1 MKEPESICTLS
12 RLTRQI
18 AVSCVT
24 TLMVFF
30 IYSAMPTGSL
40 ASYMPEAV
48 GTSGMVSA
56 AHSLAT
62 QAGMDIL
69 KKGGN
74 AFDAV
79 VAVSATLGVVEPSR
93 SSISGVGFMTL
104 YDAKTKDVVSLQMTG
119 AAPYA
124 AKPSA
129 FKNKRDQEVGY
140 LSGVV
145 PGNFGGWVFL
155 LEKYGTMSLAEVL
168 QTAIH
173 YAEKGYPLD
182 SYGYEVLLKVKA
194 SLEIFPTSAK
204 VFLPTGQIPKEGE
217 LLLQKDLAGTMKRL
231 VAAEQNAVKAGKN
244 RSDALMAAYDLFYK
258 GDLAKEMVAFYK
270 ENEGLFTAKD
280 LADYK
285 PVWTKPVH
293 TKYKAYD
300 VYSNNAPSRG
310 GIQTV
315 MILNILESFD
325 LKKMGHN
332 SAEYLH
338 LLAEAIKLVNA
349 DVYKYV
355 GDAKFVKVP
364 LEGMLSKEYAAE
376 RRKLISMD
384 KAIPFATPGNP
395 SAFQKSAASEP
406 LRQPAVT
413 VAALRHETGNVA
425 SYVDDTN
432 TTHIDIYDKS
442 GNAAACTPTIG
453 TFGTK
458 VVVGNTG
465 MIFHN
470 ATRFGSFSPY
480 KGDANFIDG
489 GKTSLLNNSP
499 LIALKNGKPVM
510 IWGTPGGE
518 GIGQLQFQVFL
529 NVVEFG
535 MGIQDAIEAV
545 RMQLVAKPDFYKPEL
560 ISPRFESRLSAET
573 RKALEAKGHKV
584 QVMKEEF
591 EQDLGGMQGI
601 VINQDTGV
609 LKGGADP
616 RRGGSSLGY

>member
-1 MKEPESICTLS
+1 MKNLQSRSTLP
-12 RLTRQI
+12 RIIQKLAI
-18 AVSCVT
+18 ACVT
-24 TLMVFF
+24 TAAACSVNLTLTTNAF
-30 IYSAMPTGSL
+30 

-48 GTSGMVSA
+48 GTTGMVSA

-62 QAGMDIL
+62 QAGLDVL

-74 AFDAV
+74 AFDAA
-79 VAVSATLGVVEPSR
+79 VAVAAVLGVVEPSR

-104 YDAKTKDVVSLQMTG
+104 YDAKTKEVISLQMTG

-124 AKPSA
+124 AKPEA
-129 FKNKRDQEVGY
+129 FKSRRDQEVGY

-145 PGNFGGWVFL
+145 PGNFGGWVYL

-168 QTAIH
+168 KAAIH
-173 YAEKGYPLD
+173 YAENGYPLD
-182 SYGYEVLLKVKA
+182 SYGYEVLAKVQS
-194 SLEIFPTSAK
+194 SLAIFPTSAK
-204 VFLPTGQIPKEGE
+204 VFLPNGALPKEGE
-217 LLLQKDLAGTMKRL
+217 LLVQKDLATTMKRL
-231 VAAEQNAVKAGKN
+231 VAAEQGALKAGKK
-244 RSDALMAAYDLFYK
+244 RSAALMAAYDFFYK
-258 GDLAKEMVAFYK
+258 GELAKEMVAFYK
-270 ENEGLFTAKD
+270 QNEGLFTAKD

-285 PVWTKPVH
+285 PVWAKPVH
-293 TKYKAYD
+293 TKYKDYD
-300 VYSNNAPSRG
+300 VYSNSAPSRG

-315 MILNILESFD
+315 MILNMLEAFD

-338 LLAEAIKLVNA
+338 LLAETIKLVNA
-349 DVYKYV
+349 DVYKYL
-355 GDAKFVKVP
+355 GDPKFVNIP

-384 KAIPFATPGNP
+384 KAIPFATAGNP
-395 SAFQKSAASEP
+395 SAFQKTAAI
-406 LRQPAVT
+406 QPTREQPVAL
-413 VAALRHETGNVA
+413 AALSTSAGNVS

-432 TTHIDIYDKS
+432 TTHIDIYDKA
-442 GNAAACTPTIG
+442 GNAVACTPTIG

-458 VVVGNTG
+458 VIVGNTG

-499 LIALKNGKPVM
+499 LIALKNGKPALV
-510 IWGTPGGE
+510 WGTPGGE

-560 ISPRFESRLSAET
+560 ISPRFESRLPAET
-573 RKALEAKGHKV
+573 RKVLEAKGHAV

-601 VINQDTGV
+601 VINHSNGV

>member
-1 MKEPESICTLS
+1 MKIHAPNRAPS
-12 RLTRQI
+12 RLARHLTRVFV
-18 AVSCVT
+18 ATLVFYAT
-24 TLMVFF
+24 TLPMT
-30 IYSAMPTGSL
+30 STAL

-48 GTSGMVSA
+48 GTTGMVSA

-74 AFDAV
+74 AFDAA
-79 VAVSATLGVVEPSR
+79 VAVAATLGVVEPSR

-104 YDAKTKDVVSLQMTG
+104 YDAKTKEVVSLQMTG
-119 AAPYA
+119 AAPNA
-124 AKPSA
+124 AKPEV
-129 FKNKRDQEVGY
+129 FKNRRDQEIGY

-145 PGNFGGWVFL
+145 PGNFGGWVYL
-155 LEKYGTMSLAEVL
+155 LEKYGSMSLAEVL
-168 QTAIH
+168 KSAVH

-182 SYGYEVLLKVKA
+182 SYGVEVLSKVKA
-194 SLEIFPTSAK
+194 SMAIFPTSAK
-204 VFLPTGQIPKEGE
+204 VFLPAGNIPQEGE
-217 LLLQKDLAGTMKRL
+217 ILTQKDLANTMKRL
-231 VAAEQNAVKAGKN
+231 IAAEQNARKGGKS
-244 RSDALMAAYDLFYK
+244 RRDALMAAYDLFYK

-285 PVWTKPVH
+285 PVWAKPVH
-293 TKYKAYD
+293 TRYKDYD

-315 MILNILESFD
+315 MILNILETFD

-338 LLAEAIKLVNA
+338 LLAETIKLVNA
-349 DVYKYV
+349 DVYKFV
-355 GDAKFVKVP
+355 GDPKFVNVP
-364 LEGMLSKEYAAE
+364 IEGLLSKEYAAE
-376 RRKLISMD
+376 RRKLITMD
-384 KAIPFATPGNP
+384 KALPFGTPGNP
-395 SAFQKSAASEP
+395 GAFQKISALQPTTEP
-406 LRQPAVT
+406 PVT
-413 VAALRHETGNVA
+413 LAALSIDSGNVT

-432 TTHIDIYDKS
+432 TTHIDIYDKA
-442 GNAAACTPTIG
+442 GNAVACTPTIG

-499 LIALKNGKPVM
+499 LIALKNGKPAMV
-510 IWGTPGGE
+510 WGTPGGE

-545 RMQLVAKPDFYKPEL
+545 RMQLVAKPDFYKPEV
-560 ISPRFESRLSAET
+560 ISPRFESRLPAET
-573 RKALEAKGHKV
+573 RKALESKGHQV

-601 VINQDTGV
+601 VINQSNGV

>member
-1 MKEPESICTLS
+1 MKESQSSFAFLRLNRRFAMLSLATLAACTINLA
-12 RLTRQI
+12 T
-18 AVSCVT
+18 
-24 TLMVFF
+24 
-30 IYSAMPTGSL
+30 PTGAL

-48 GTSGMVSA
+48 GTTGMVSA

-62 QAGMDIL
+62 QAGTDVL

-74 AFDAV
+74 AFDAA
-79 VAVSATLGVVEPSR
+79 VAVASTLGVVEPSR

-104 YDAKTKDVVSLQMTG
+104 YDAKTKEVVSLQMTG

-124 AKPSA
+124 AKPAA
-129 FKNKRDQEVGY
+129 FKSKRDQEVGY

-145 PGNFGGWVFL
+145 PGNFGGWVYL
-155 LEKYGTMSLAEVL
+155 LEKYGTLSLAEVL
-168 QTAIH
+168 QPAIH

-182 SYGYEVLLKVKA
+182 SYGYEVLSKVKA
-194 SLEIFPTSAK
+194 TMEIFPTSAK
-204 VFLPTGQIPKEGE
+204 VFLPGGNIPNEGD
-217 LLLQKDLAGTMKRL
+217 LLIQKDLANTMKRL
-231 VAAEQNAVKAGKN
+231 VSAEQSAIKSGKS
-244 RSDALMAAYDLFYK
+244 RSQALMAAYDYFYT
-258 GDLAKEMVAFYK
+258 GELSKEIVAFYK
-270 ENEGLFTAKD
+270 ENDGLFTAKD

-293 TKYKAYD
+293 TKYKDYD

-315 MILNILESFD
+315 MILNILEAFD

-338 LLAEAIKLVNA
+338 LIAEAIKLVNA
-349 DVYKYV
+349 DVYKFV
-355 GDAKFVKVP
+355 GDPKFVKIP

-376 RRKLISMD
+376 RRKLINKD
-384 KAIPFATPGNP
+384 KALAFGTPGNP
-395 SAFQKSAASEP
+395 AASQKSALAEP
-406 LRQPAVT
+406 LEPPVMNR
-413 VAALRHETGNVA
+413 AALSLASASVA
-425 SYVDDTN
+425 SYLDDTN
-432 TTHIDIYDKS
+432 TTHIDIYDKD
-442 GNAAACTPTIG
+442 GNAVACTPTIG

-499 LIALKNGKPVM
+499 LIALKGGKPVM
-510 IWGTPGGE
+510 VWGTPGGE

-560 ISPRFESRLSAET
+560 VSPRFESRLPVET
-573 RKALEAKGHKV
+573 RKALEAKGHQV

-601 VINQDTGV
+601 LINQKTGV

>member
-1 MKEPESICTLS
+1 MKKPQSMLMLP
-12 RLTRQI
+12 RLTRKL
-18 AVSCVT
+18 AVACVT
-24 TLMVFF
+24 TVAACSVNLVLTT
-30 IYSAMPTGSL
+30 SSL
-40 ASYMPEAV
+40 ASYMPESV
-48 GTSGMVSA
+48 GTTGMVSA

-62 QAGMDIL
+62 QAGMDVL

-74 AFDAV
+74 AFDAA
-79 VAVSATLGVVEPSR
+79 VAVSAVLGVVEPSR
-93 SSISGVGFMTL
+93 SSISGVGFMIL
-104 YDAKTKDVVSLQMTG
+104 YDAKTKEVVSLQMTG

-124 AKPSA
+124 AKPTA
-129 FKNKRDQEVGY
+129 FKNRRDQEIGY

-145 PGNFGGWVFL
+145 PGNFGGWVYL
-155 LEKYGTMSLAEVL
+155 LEKYGTLSLAEVL
-168 QTAIH
+168 KSAIH
-173 YAEKGYPLD
+173 YAETGYPLD
-182 SYGYEVLLKVKA
+182 SYGYEVLSKVQA
-194 SLEIFPTSAK
+194 SMEIFPTSAK
-204 VFLPTGQIPKEGE
+204 VFLPKGKIPQAGE
-217 LLLQKDLAGTMKRL
+217 LLIQKDLATTMKRL
-231 VAAEQNAVKAGKN
+231 VAAEQNAAKAGKK
-244 RSDALMAAYDLFYK
+244 RSAALMAAYDYFYK

-270 ENEGLFTAKD
+270 DNEGLFTAKD
-280 LADYK
+280 FADYK
-285 PVWTKPVH
+285 PVWAKPVH
-293 TKYKAYD
+293 TKYKDYD
-300 VYSNNAPSRG
+300 VYSNSAPSRG

-315 MILNILESFD
+315 MILNILEGFD

-338 LLAEAIKLVNA
+338 LLAETIKLVNA
-349 DVYKYV
+349 DVYKYL
-355 GDAKFVKVP
+355 GDPKFVDVP
-364 LEGMLSKEYAAE
+364 LAGLLSKDYAAE
-376 RRKLISMD
+376 RRKLINMD
-384 KAIPFATPGNP
+384 KAIPFGTAGNP
-395 SAFQKSAASEP
+395 AGFQKSAGIRP
-406 LRQPAVT
+406 VGQPTMAL
-413 VAALRHETGNVA
+413 AALSAGTGNVS

-432 TTHIDIYDKS
+432 TTHIDIYDKA
-442 GNAAACTPTIG
+442 GNAIASTPTIG

-458 VVVGNTG
+458 VVIGNTG

-499 LIALKNGKPVM
+499 LIALKGGKPVLV
-510 IWGTPGGE
+510 WGSPGGE
-518 GIGQLQFQVFL
+518 GIGQVQFQVFL

-560 ISPRFESRLSAET
+560 VSPRFESRLPAET
-573 RKALEAKGHKV
+573 RKGLEAKGHAV

-601 VINQDTGV
+601 VIDHVNGV